1 MGTFGGQA
9 RYKVVILSMLDKI
22 TVSWFVAQFKN
33 IYIACELIKYIVIAT
48 CYNPND
54 DQIQAV
60 LSLSSAI
67 RFILLST
74 LVYSVEG
81 EGWLWKGGAYD
92 LLYTKI
98 S

>member
-1 MGTFGGQA
+1 MGTFGSQA

-22 TVSWFVAQFKN
+22 TVGWFVAQFKN
-33 IYIACELIKYIVIAT
+33 IYIAC
-48 CYNPND
+48 YNPND

-60 LSLSSAI
+60 CHLSSAI

-98 S
+98 SWEKSILTTENL